1 MGVDWAGTTREE
13 ERPLGARRTIGGI
26 EVFNHALPPFH
37 LRTAAE
43 TGVTGRQVAEA
54 LMILLPILNLGSLG
68 VSQID
73 VVSLHSSAG

>member
-1 MGVDWAGTTREE
+1 MGWNNEGGRATPRGQTDNRRDRSVPPLF
-13 ERPLGARRTIGGI
+13 RP
-26 EVFNHALPPFH
+26 FP
-37 LRTAAE
+37 LRTATE